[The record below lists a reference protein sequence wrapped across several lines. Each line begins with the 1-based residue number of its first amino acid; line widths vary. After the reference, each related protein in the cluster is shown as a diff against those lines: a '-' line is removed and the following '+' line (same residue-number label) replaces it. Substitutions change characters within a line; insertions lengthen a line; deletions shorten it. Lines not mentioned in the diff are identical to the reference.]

1 MVKRL
6 PFKRI
11 KWPGWVVL
19 IFLGIF
25 IVIGIGKWVGDSS
38 AKGVQSKSKEETSI
52 EYNQDI
58 DETNRYTMLIN
69 TPVIENSSLAKS
81 IQDWI
86 TKQKE
91 TFLSEVEAEKDHL
104 GSGYRAHLTIQVDAK
119 KGAKDTTSLIFHSFH
134 LVNTVSADN
143 HFKIFTMDSTHKPL
157 KLTEFLMPY
166 GETAETIRSNLKQQL
181 KQNQVIKN
189 ELNDH
194 KLKEILQEP
203 NSWNWMAN
211 ENSLTLFIEKSKLTE
226 NHTGTIEVNIPL
238 DKKNTG
244 VLKQTGLNPGEKYVA
259 LTFDDGPRPE
269 VTPRVLEALK
279 KHHAKATFF
288 MLGSQVEKHPS
299 LAAQV
304 ADAGHEIGNHTD
316 RHINLTQIEKSQL
329 VKEVTNSSQ
338 EIEEATGQIPTLIR
352 PPYGEI
358 NSQVEEVARSNGS
371 SLILWSVDSL
381 DWKSKNARAIN
392 EVVQEEVVSGSII
405 LLHDVHPTTADAL
418 PNLLTTLEKEGYHF
432 LTVSQLLSTQ
442 EKYRAGTYYGKS

>member
-38 AKGVQSKSKEETSI
+38 AKGVQLKSKGETSI
-52 EYNQDI
+52 EFNQDT

-81 IQDWI
+81 IQDWV

-91 TFLSEVEAEKDHL
+91 IFLSEVEAEKEHL
-104 GSGYRAHLTIQVDAK
+104 GSGYRAHLTILVDVK
-119 KGAKDTTSLIFHSFH
+119 KGPNETTSLVFHSSH
-134 LVNTVSADN
+134 IVNTVSDN
-143 HFKIFTMDSTHKPL
+143 NYVKIFTMDSTHNPL
-157 KLTEFLMPY
+157 NLKEVLTSYDKTL
-166 GETAETIRSNLKQQL
+166 ETIRSNLKEQL
-181 KQNQVIKN
+181 KKNETIKN
-189 ELNDH
+189 ELINK
-194 KLKEILQEP
+194 KLNEVLQEP
-203 NSWNWMAN
+203 NSWNWLAN
-211 ENSLTLFIEKSKLTE
+211 ENSLTLYMDKSKLTE
-226 NHTGTIEVNIPL
+226 SKTGMIEVNIPL
-238 DKKNTG
+238 EEKNTG
-244 VLKQTGLNPGEKYVA
+244 GREQSVLKPGEKYVA
-259 LTFDDGPRPE
+259 LTFDDGPSPD
-269 VTPRVLEALK
+269 VTPRVLKILK
-279 KHHAKATFF
+279 QHHAKATFF

-304 ADAGHEIGNHTD
+304 AHAGHEIGNHTD
-316 RHINLTQIEKSQL
+316 RHINLTQLEKSQL
-329 VKEVTNSSQ
+329 VREVTNSSQ
-338 EIEEATGQIPTLIR
+338 EIEEATGHIPTLIR

-381 DWKSKNARAIN
+381 DWKSKNAEAIN

-418 PNLLTTLEKEGYHF
+418 PKLLDTLEQEGYHF

-442 EKYRAGTYYGKS
+442 EKYSAGTYYGKS